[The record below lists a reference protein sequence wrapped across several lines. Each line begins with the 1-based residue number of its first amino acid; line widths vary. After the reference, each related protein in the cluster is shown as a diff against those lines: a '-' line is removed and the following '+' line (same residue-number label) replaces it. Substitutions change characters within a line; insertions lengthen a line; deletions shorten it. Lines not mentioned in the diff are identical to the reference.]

1 MSHRQSVIFVLH
13 RFHTEWLLGVGIYF
27 LFLTYYETKAENGKD
42 IFYSGIQLVKDPT
55 VLGVD
60 SVARM
65 FCYIV
70 LPVLLCVVGAI
81 ILVVKTNIVTTILY
95 VVAQVAAII
104 TYAVTSGESVV
115 QKFLYSWKGDFAL
128 AIIAAVFGI
137 LLLVLQFISPNKKK
151 IK

>member
-1 MSHRQSVIFVLH
+1 M
-13 RFHTEWLLGVGIYF
+13 
-27 LFLTYYETKAENGKD
+27 
-42 IFYSGIQLVKDPT
+42 
-55 VLGVD
+55 LGVD